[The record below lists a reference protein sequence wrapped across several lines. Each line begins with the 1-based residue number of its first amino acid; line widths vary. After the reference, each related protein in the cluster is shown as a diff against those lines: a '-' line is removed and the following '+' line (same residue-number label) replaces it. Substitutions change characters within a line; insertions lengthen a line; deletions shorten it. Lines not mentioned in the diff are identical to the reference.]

1 MTMTAHTPVNAPVV
15 PPLDASPPPPD
26 LRLHVLRDYD
36 LDEIFGYINPQMLYV
51 RHLGYRGRFSE
62 ALQNQEPKA
71 LELRR
76 QAQRVEDIMLSR
88 SDIAASAVFK
98 FFPCRSQGQW
108 LIIYRPD
115 GATELERF
123 YFGRQQARDGLCL
136 SDYARPD
143 GPGPNDYVAMFA
155 TTVGP
160 GVRALAERWKNAGR
174 YLDSHTLQA
183 LAIESAEGFA
193 ELLHK
198 RIRSMW
204 GIGEPSGLKL
214 GGAAELRDL
223 FRANYRGKRY
233 SFGYPACPRLED
245 QAKLFALLN
254 VTDNIGVE
262 LTDGYMMDPEGSV
275 SALVFHHPDAKYF
288 NLDEA
293 DIARLEAEI
302 AALPADRQQI
312 R

>member
-1 MTMTAHTPVNAPVV
+1 MISDTAASV
-15 PPLDASPPPPD
+15 PTVPRLDAIPQPPD

-51 RHLGYRGRFSE
+51 RHLGYRGRFAE
-62 ALQNQEPKA
+62 ALRDGEPKA
-71 LELRR
+71 AQLRR

-88 SDIAASAVFK
+88 ADIAANAVFK
-98 FFPCRSQGQW
+98 FFPCRSDGQF
-108 LIIYRPD
+108 LIICQPD
-115 GATELERF
+115 GATERARF
-123 YFGRQQARDGLCL
+123 YFGRQQGRDGLCL
-136 SDYARPD
+136 ADYARPVGD
-143 GPGPNDYVAMFA
+143 GPADYVAMFA

-160 GVRALAERWKNAGR
+160 GVRVLSERWKDAGR

-204 GIGEPSGLKL
+204 GIGEASGLKVRD
-214 GGAAELRDL
+214 AAELREL

-245 QAKLFALLN
+245 QAKLFELLD
-254 VTDNIGVE
+254 VTANIGVE

-275 SALVFHHPDAKYF
+275 SAIVFHHPDAKYF

-293 DIARLEAEI
+293 DIERLEAEV
-302 AALPADRQQI
+302 AALPAEGR
-312 R
+312 

>member
-1 MTMTAHTPVNAPVV
+1 MSVEQTLTTVAA
-15 PPLDASPPPPD
+15 LEDSPRPPD
-26 LRLHVLRDYD
+26 LRLHVLEDYD

-51 RHLGYRGRFSE
+51 RHLGYRGRFWE
-62 ALQNQEPKA
+62 ALRNDEPKA
-71 LELRR
+71 VELRR
-76 QAQRVEDIMLSR
+76 QVQRVEDIMLSR
-88 SDIAASAVFK
+88 SDIAANAVFK

-108 LIIYRPD
+108 LIVYEAD

-123 YFGRQQARDGLCL
+123 YFGRQQGKDGLCL
-136 SDYARPD
+136 SDYARPTGD
-143 GPGPNDYVAMFA
+143 GPNDYMAMFA

-160 GVRALAERWKNAGR
+160 GVRELSERWKNDGR

-204 GIGEPSGLKL
+204 NIGESSGLKVN
-214 GGAAELRDL
+214 GEEELRDL
-223 FRANYRGKRY
+223 FRANYRGKRF

-245 QAKLFALLN
+245 QEKLFRLLD
-254 VTDNIGVE
+254 VTDSIGVE

-275 SALVFHHPDAKYF
+275 SAVVFHHPDAKYF

-293 DIARLEAEI
+293 DIERLESEI
-302 AALPADRQQI
+302 AALPAAER
-312 R
+312 

>member
-1 MTMTAHTPVNAPVV
+1 MPATNVTSPIA
-15 PPLDASPPPPD
+15 PLDASPQPPD

-51 RHLGYRGRFSE
+51 RHLGYRGRFQE
-62 ALQNQEPKA
+62 ALGNDEAKA
-71 LELRR
+71 VELRR
-76 QAQRVEDIMLSR
+76 QVQRVEDIILSR
-88 SDIAASAVFK
+88 SDIAANAVFK
-98 FFPCRSQGQW
+98 FFPCRSDGQW
-108 LIIYRPD
+108 LIIYQAD
-115 GATELERF
+115 GDTELERF
-123 YFGRQQARDGLCL
+123 YFGRQQGRDGLCL
-136 SDYARPD
+136 TDYARPVGD
-143 GPGPNDYVAMFA
+143 GANDYVAMFV

-160 GVRALAERWKNAGR
+160 GVRSLSERWKEAGR

-204 GIGEPSGLKL
+204 NIGEASGLKVRDD
-214 GGAAELRDL
+214 AELRDL
-223 FRANYRGKRY
+223 FRANYQGKRY

-245 QAKLFALLN
+245 QEKLFALLD
-254 VTDNIGVE
+254 VTENIGVE

-293 DIARLEAEI
+293 DIERLESEI
-302 AALPADRQQI
+302 ALMHASGQ
-312 R
+312 

>member
-1 MTMTAHTPVNAPVV
+1 MSMAHTQSPVAHPET
-15 PPLDASPPPPD
+15 PPRPPD
-26 LRLHVLRDYD
+26 LRLHVLEDYD

-62 ALQNQEPKA
+62 ALQNDEPKA
-71 LELRR
+71 VELRR
-76 QAQRVEDIMLSR
+76 QAQKVEDIMLSR
-88 SDIAASAVFK
+88 SDISASAVFK
-98 FFPCRSQGQW
+98 FFPCRSDGQW
-108 LIIYRPD
+108 LILYEPD
-115 GATELERF
+115 GATEIERF
-123 YFGRQQARDGLCL
+123 YFGRQQAREGLCL
-136 SDYARPD
+136 SDYARPVGD
-143 GPGPNDYVAMFA
+143 GPNDYVAMFA

-160 GVRALAERWKNAGR
+160 GVRALSERWKEAGR

-204 GIGEPSGLKL
+204 NIGEPSGLKVS
-214 GGAAELRDL
+214 GEEELRDL

-245 QAKLFALLN
+245 QEKLFALLDA
-254 VTDNIGVE
+254 TANIGIE

-275 SALVFHHPDAKYF
+275 SAVVFHHPDAKYF

-293 DIARLEAEI
+293 DIERLEAEI
-302 AALPADRQQI
+302 EALPQSGR
-312 R
+312 

>member
-1 MTMTAHTPVNAPVV
+1 MPGTNQINRV
-15 PPLDASPPPPD
+15 PTLDASPQPPD
-26 LRLHVLRDYD
+26 LRLHVLQDYD

-62 ALQNQEPKA
+62 ALQNDEPKA
-71 LELRR
+71 VELRR
-76 QAQRVEDIMLSR
+76 QVQRVEDIMLSR
-88 SDIAASAVFK
+88 SDIGASAVFK
-98 FFPCRSQGQW
+98 FFPCRSDGQW
-108 LIIYRPD
+108 LIVYEAD
-115 GATELERF
+115 GVTELERF
-123 YFGRQQARDGLCL
+123 YFGRQAARDELCL
-136 SDYARPD
+136 SDYARPVGD
-143 GPGPNDYVAMFA
+143 GPNDYLAMFA

-160 GVRALAERWKNAGR
+160 GVRALSERWKDSGR

-204 GIGEPSGLKL
+204 NIGEPSGLKL
-214 GGAAELRDL
+214 SGQEELRDL
-223 FRANYRGKRY
+223 FRANYHGKRF

-245 QAKLFALLN
+245 QEQLFRLLD
-254 VTDNIGVE
+254 VTNNIGVE

-275 SALVFHHPDAKYF
+275 SAVVFHHPEAKYF

-293 DIARLEAEI
+293 DIERLESEI
-302 AALPADRQQI
+302 AALPESVR
-312 R
+312 

>member
-1 MTMTAHTPVNAPVV
+1 MSAVGTNAPVKA
-15 PPLDASPPPPD
+15 PDTTPQPPD
-26 LRLHVLRDYD
+26 LRLHVLNDYD

-51 RHLGYRGRFSE
+51 RHLGYRGRFAD
-62 ALQNQEPKA
+62 ALADGESKA
-71 LELRR
+71 VELRR
-76 QAQRVEDIMLSR
+76 QVQKVEDIVLSR

-98 FFPCRSQGQW
+98 FFPCRSDGQW
-108 LIIYRPD
+108 LVIYGPD
-115 GATELERF
+115 GQSELERF
-123 YFGRQQARDGLCL
+123 YFGRQAGREGLCL
-136 SDYARPD
+136 ADYARPVGA
-143 GPGPNDYVAMFA
+143 GPVDYLAMFA

-160 GVRALAERWKNAGR
+160 GVRALSERWKDSGR

-204 GIGEPSGLKL
+204 NIGESSGTKVNDDS
-214 GGAAELRDL
+214 EMQNL
-223 FRANYRGKRY
+223 FRARYRGKRY

-245 QAKLFALLN
+245 QSKLFQLLD
-254 VTDNIGVE
+254 VTGSIGVE

-275 SALVFHHPDAKYF
+275 SAVVFHHPDAKYF

-293 DIARLEAEI
+293 DIERLEREI
-302 AALPADRQQI
+302 AGLPA
-312 R
+312 

>member
-1 MTMTAHTPVNAPVV
+1 MPAANATSPVA
-15 PPLDASPPPPD
+15 PLDASPQPPD
-26 LRLHVLRDYD
+26 LRLHVLHDYD

-51 RHLGYRGRFSE
+51 RHLGYRGRFNE
-62 ALQNQEPKA
+62 ALANDEPKA
-71 LELRR
+71 VELR
-76 QAQRVEDIMLSR
+76 QQVQRVEDIVLSR
-88 SDIAASAVFK
+88 SDIAANAVFK
-98 FFPCRSQGQW
+98 FFPCRSEGQW
-108 LIIYRPD
+108 LIIYQPD
-115 GATELERF
+115 GNKELERF
-123 YFGRQQARDGLCL
+123 YFGRQQGRDGLCL
-136 SDYARPD
+136 SDYARPVGD
-143 GPGPNDYVAMFA
+143 GPNDYVAMFA

-160 GVRALAERWKNAGR
+160 GVRALSERWKEAGR

-204 GIGEPSGLKL
+204 NIGESSGLKVRDEE
-214 GGAAELRDL
+214 ELRDL

-245 QAKLFALLN
+245 QEKLFALLD
-254 VTDNIGVE
+254 VTKNIGVE
-262 LTDGYMMDPEGSV
+262 LTEGYMMDPEGSV

-293 DIARLEAEI
+293 DIERLESEV
-302 AALPADRQQI
+302 AALPEDDAR
-312 R
+312 

>member
-1 MTMTAHTPVNAPVV
+1 MSLSETERAV
-15 PPLDASPPPPD
+15 PLLDSSPRPPD
-26 LRLHVLRDYD
+26 LRLHVLEDYD

-51 RHLGYRGRFSE
+51 RHLGYRGRFWE
-62 ALQNQEPKA
+62 ALRNDEPKA
-71 LELRR
+71 VELRR
-76 QAQRVEDIMLSR
+76 QVQRVEDIILSR
-88 SDIAASAVFK
+88 SDITANAVFK
-98 FFPCRSQGQW
+98 FFPCRSDGQW
-108 LIIYRPD
+108 LIIYEAD
-115 GATELERF
+115 AQTELERF
-123 YFGRQQARDGLCL
+123 YFGRQVGKDGLCL
-136 SDYARPD
+136 SDYARPTGD
-143 GPGPNDYVAMFA
+143 GPTDYLAMFA

-160 GVRALAERWKNAGR
+160 GVRDLSERWKNNGR

-204 GIGEPSGLKL
+204 TIGEPSGLKVS
-214 GGAAELRDL
+214 GEEELRDL

-245 QAKLFALLN
+245 QEKLFALLD
-254 VTDNIGVE
+254 VTANIGVE

-275 SALVFHHPDAKYF
+275 SAVVFHHPDAKYF

-293 DIARLEAEI
+293 DIERLESEI
-302 AALPADRQQI
+302 AALPESVR
-312 R
+312 

>member
-1 MTMTAHTPVNAPVV
+1 MTIVNADNARPLRR
-15 PPLDASPPPPD
+15 LDASPQPPD

-51 RHLGYRGRFSE
+51 RHLGYRGRFAE
-62 ALQNQEPKA
+62 ALAQDEPKA
-71 LELRR
+71 VALRR

-98 FFPCRSQGQW
+98 FFPCRSDGQW
-108 LIIYRPD
+108 LIIYQPD
-115 GATELERF
+115 GAAELERF
-123 YFGRQQARDGLCL
+123 YFGRQQQRDGLCL
-136 SDYARPD
+136 SDYARPVGA
-143 GPGPNDYVAMFA
+143 GPADYVAMFA

-160 GVRALAERWKNAGR
+160 GVRALSERWKEAGR

-198 RIRSMW
+198 RIRTMW
-204 GIGEPSGLKL
+204 GIGETSGLKVS
-214 GGAAELRDL
+214 GAAELREL

-245 QAKLFALLN
+245 QEKLFALLN
-254 VTDNIGVE
+254 VTENIGIE

-275 SALVFHHPDAKYF
+275 SAIVFHHPDARYF

-293 DIARLEAEI
+293 DIERLEREI
-302 AALPADRQQI
+302 ATPITIPQEAK
-312 R
+312 

>member
-1 MTMTAHTPVNAPVV
+1 MNTANP
-15 PPLDASPPPPD
+15 SPQPPD

-51 RHLGYRGRFSE
+51 RHLGYRGRFAA
-62 ALQNQEPKA
+62 ALRDGEPKA
-71 LELRR
+71 VALRR

-88 SDIAASAVFK
+88 SDITANAVFK
-98 FFPCRSQGQW
+98 FFPCRSHGQF
-108 LIIYRPD
+108 LIIYQSD
-115 GATELERF
+115 GAELERF
-123 YFGRQQARDGLCL
+123 YFGRQQGRDKLCL
-136 SDYARPD
+136 ADYARPAGD
-143 GPGPNDYVAMFA
+143 GPNDYVAMFA

-160 GVRALAERWKNAGR
+160 GVRALSERWKDAGR

-204 GIGEPSGLKL
+204 NIGEPSGLKVRD
-214 GGAAELRDL
+214 AAELRDL

-245 QAKLFALLN
+245 QEKLFALLN

-262 LTDGYMMDPEGSV
+262 LTEGYMMDPEGSV
-275 SALVFHHPDAKYF
+275 SAIVFHHPDAKYF

-293 DIARLEAEI
+293 DIARLESEI
-302 AALPADRQQI
+302 AALPTELR
-312 R
+312 